1 MATSFLSYLRL
12 PNPAAS
18 SSECKSGSSTLGSQ
32 QYRPDEVK
40 PWEDLTL
47 ENLEKTFK
55 DVLEHQMDEPRI
67 RNAREISP
75 ERLILYEEGSVRT
88 LAEHWNEQ
96 NHGQGHIPNQDGQ
109 HQKPDWCVYQKKD
122 EQSTKPCPNLL
133 PGDIKPA
140 KKWKSEWITSSD
152 PTMRR
157 KAYLVLNQITKYMY
171 LGGRRYGFIL
181 SEEELVAVRL
191 SMFTRDPEE
200 NLELANDGSAAAAH
214 MLDSLQDLEGG
225 PEEDFA
231 DAQRRQ
237 GRFLEYCGIP
247 WRACGDD
254 SFTVNLTLWWL
265 TVLAVQDARIKSAG
279 NYTSLGSLIRGKSP
293 SWDLPVAE
301 PEAIPDLSPNG
312 DTPGGIDS
320 RSKQADDVST
330 ETPKVKR
337 RRYPRRRPELFSKIS
352 TLPATQVGT
361 KATKKRSQD
370 PVQSFTSTVSS
381 QSTKRQ
387 RRRASAAYLNTSSFD
402 QSSQAADDY
411 VSSFPVSSF
420 PTT

>member
-12 PNPAAS
+12 PNPAAN

-88 LAEHWNEQ
+88 LAEHWNEEVVQHALRGTQQLLHRKLPEGPFDDGHIYFRQ

-301 PEAIPDLSPNG
+301 PEAIPDLSPTG
-312 DTPGGIDS
+312 DTPNGIDS
-320 RSKQADDVST
+320 SSGHQSHEEEKPGSRTIVHLYRIISIYQ
-330 ETPKVKR
+330 TP
-337 RRYPRRRPELFSKIS
+337 
-352 TLPATQVGT
+352 
-361 KATKKRSQD
+361 
-370 PVQSFTSTVSS
+370 TSPGFCGILE
-381 QSTKRQ
+381 
-387 RRRASAAYLNTSSFD
+387 YLIL
-402 QSSQAADDY
+402 
-411 VSSFPVSSF
+411 
-420 PTT
+420 